1 MGNTYTGSDVGNS
14 GLRVRESDGS
24 PDVFGVGDIVLTA
37 ADFSIVDDGN
47 GIITLS
53 TGAGGGNTLDQSY
66 DEGGAGVGRSI
77 DADSGAVT
85 ITVADTDN
93 NEVLTLTQND
103 VTNNPHT
110 LLITNTGTGD
120 SLSITNSLGEVFT
133 VSDSEVVVNEAGVDM
148 DFRVEDDNGVSYFT
162 CDANDGAGNS
172 QIGFFGQTP
181 AVRQTKP
188 GAIVIEP
195 MDVVP
200 GTGDTDSATV
210 DENFVSVVASINQ
223 LTAAFENYGLLA

>member
-1 MGNTYTGSDVGNS
+1 MGNRYTGSDVGNS

-24 PDVFGVGDIVLTA
+24 PDVFGVREIVLA
-37 ADFSIVDDGN
+37 VADFSIVNDGN

-53 TGAGGGNTLDQSY
+53 TGAGGGNTLDQAY
-66 DEGGAGVGRSI
+66 DEGGAGAGRAI

-120 SLSITNSLGEVFT
+120 SLSITNALGEVFT
-133 VSDSEVVVNEAGVDM
+133 VSNSEVVVNEAGANM
-148 DFRVEDDNGVSYFT
+148 DFRVEDDAGVSYFT

-181 AVRQTKP
+181 AVQQTKP
-188 GAIVIEP
+188 VAITLEGMSTP
-195 MDVVP
+195 P
-200 GTGDTDSATV
+200 NEGDTDSTAVMTNLSRII
-210 DENFVSVVASINQ
+210 DAINQ
-223 LTAAFENYGLLA
+223 LTTAFSNYGLIV